1 MLVDTNILIDIFQND
16 PNWADWSLKQLRNQS
31 QVHRMVIN
39 PIIFAELSMVFNTLE
54 DLEAE
59 VSELQLSLVEIPRP
73 ALYLAGRAFGQYR
86 KRGGTKHNVLSDFFI
101 GAQAAVS
108 GYPIITRDPRR
119 YSTYFPSV
127 TLISPAH

>member
-1 MLVDTNILIDIFQND
+1 
-16 PNWADWSLKQLRNQS
+16 
-31 QVHRMVIN
+31 MVIN
-39 PIIFAELSMVFNTLE
+39 PIIFAELSMVFDKLE

-59 VSELQLSLVEIPRP
+59 VSGLQLSLIEIPRP
-73 ALYLAGRAFGQYR
+73 ALYLAGCAFGQYR

-108 GYPIITRDPRR
+108 GYPIITRDPRL

-127 TLISPAH
+127 TLISPVH

>member
-73 ALYLAGRAFGQYR
+73 ALYLAGRAFEQYR

-127 TLISPAH
+127 TLISPVH

>member
-1 MLVDTNILIDIFQND
+1 MLVDTNILIDVFQND

-127 TLISPAH
+127 TLISPVH